1 MSEARGA
8 AAETAMVLAA
18 GFGER
23 MRPLTLRVP
32 KPLVPL
38 AGRPLVDH
46 VLDRLAQAGVKTAV
60 VNVHYLAEHLEAHLA
75 ARKGKAPEI
84 VISDERGVLL
94 DTGGGARKALKLLGR
109 GPFFIHNA
117 DSVWSE
123 GAAPALPRMLKLWNP
138 AAMDCLLLLA
148 PVATSIGY
156 GAKGDFSMAPDG
168 RLERRGERQ
177 VVPFAFAGVSLCDE
191 RLFKDAP
198 NGRFSL
204 NLLWDRALAK
214 GRLYGMRLD
223 GIWMHVGTPEALAEA
238 ETNFEHEGA

>member
-1 MSEARGA
+1 MSEAYA
-8 AAETAMVLAA
+8 ADAKTAMVLAA

-23 MRPLTLRVP
+23 MRPLTLRMP

-38 AGRPLVDH
+38 AGRPLIDH
-46 VLDRLAQAGVKTAV
+46 VLDRLAQAGVNTAV
-60 VNVHYLAEHLEAHLA
+60 VNVHYLPEQLEAHLA
-75 ARKGKAPEI
+75 ARRGKAPDI

-94 DTGGGARKALKLLGR
+94 DTGGGAKKALPLLGR

-138 AAMDCLLLLA
+138 ATMDCLLLLA

-156 GAKGDFSMAPDG
+156 GAKGDFSMTPDG

-198 NGRFSL
+198 DGRFSL
-204 NLLWDRALAK
+204 NRLWDRALAK

-223 GIWMHVGTPEALAEA
+223 GTWMHVGTPEALAEA
-238 ETNFEHEGA
+238 ETLFEREGA

>member
-1 MSEARGA
+1 MSEQ
-8 AAETAMVLAA
+8 AAEAKTAIVLAA

-23 MRPLTLRVP
+23 MRPLTLTMP

-38 AGRPLVDH
+38 AGRPLIDH

-60 VNVHYLAEHLEAHLA
+60 VNVHYLPDLLEGHLA
-75 ARKGKAPEI
+75 ARKGRPPEI
-84 VISDERGVLL
+84 VISDERSMLF
-94 DTGGGARKALKLLGR
+94 DTGGGAKKALPLLGR

-123 GAAPALPRMLKLWNP
+123 GAAPALSRMLKLWNP
-138 AAMDCLLLLA
+138 GTMDCLLLLA
-148 PVATSIGY
+148 PVATSVGY
-156 GAKGDFSMAPDG
+156 GAKGDFAMAPDG
-168 RLERRGERQ
+168 KLARRGERQ

-198 NGRFSL
+198 DGRFSL

-223 GIWMHVGTPEALAEA
+223 GTWMHVGTPEALAEA
-238 ETNFEHEGA
+238 ETSFEHEGA

>member
-1 MSEARGA
+1 MTEAK
-8 AAETAMVLAA
+8 TAMVLAA
-18 GFGER
+18 GYGER
-23 MRPLTLRVP
+23 MRPLTLRMP

-46 VLDRLAQAGVKTAV
+46 VLDRLAGAGVTTAI
-60 VNVHYLAEHLEAHLA
+60 VNVHYLPEQLEAHLA
-75 ARKGKAPEI
+75 GRKGKPPEI
-84 VISDERGVLL
+84 LVSDERGVLL
-94 DTGGGARKALKLLGR
+94 DTGGGAKKALPLLGP

-123 GAAPALPRMLKLWNP
+123 GPTPALSRMLRLWNP

-156 GAKGDFSMAPDG
+156 NAKGDFAMSPDG
-168 RLERRGERQ
+168 RLTRRKKAEP
-177 VVPFAFAGVSLCDE
+177 VPFAFAGVSLCDE

-198 NGRFSL
+198 EGTFSL

-223 GIWMHVGTPEALAEA
+223 GRWMHVGTPEALADA
-238 ETNFEHEGA
+238 ETSFEREGA